1 MMFPEGT
8 RRSKGLRKK
17 FHARAHP
24 GAARIALHAGVPL
37 VPAATKGTDRLRRFG
52 PLRVAY
58 GKPLELDDLADLE
71 PARSAREA
79 TQRLM
84 DAINELE
91 ESL

>member
-1 MMFPEGT
+1 
-8 RRSKGLRKK
+8 
-17 FHARAHP
+17 
-24 GAARIALHAGVPL
+24 